1 MEKNNIIKDA
11 FNKIK
16 EITEK
21 EKTKKKDRKVLN
33 PTAIEDKTFKVDN
46 LEQIKKAVLD
56 NNLIS
61 TENLKDLD
69 INNTDNFF
77 RAVILEL
84 LSTKNISLKTE
95 YLSVN
100 ETFAGSKLEFL
111 SKYASMPQLSD
122 FLQILETKRVSLER
136 KSRIELI
143 KAFDKRDEE
152 VDAQNRI
159 RDFKSMLGM

>member
-1 MEKNNIIKDA
+1 M
-11 FNKIK
+11 
-16 EITEK
+16 
-21 EKTKKKDRKVLN
+21 
-33 PTAIEDKTFKVDN
+33 
-46 LEQIKKAVLD
+46 LD